1 MDSLKVYPD
10 GQVTASH
17 RRKFNPDRPI
27 EKKELTLD
35 QKFNLAMMR
44 IDGILTAI
52 AVLRAAA
59 PWVYQTSVTPTKPKK
74 KRGIRGMTAEG
85 RKTTRNVAVLIERGW
100 RRKCCSFATLTLPP
114 EYQDIPGKVFSYAI
128 ALFKKRIQYVQRNSN
143 LPPVLIGVIE
153 NQKKRYQETGKVAL
167 HAHIV
172 FVGRRPNSGWILRPC
187 DITRMWQECV
197 LSAVRWYE
205 CNHDDRVTSTGE
217 EVTSKVTTSRPSNH
231 RSNENNDCN
240 NGKGNGNGTT
250 DDSAIWNAATNIQRI
265 KKSVA
270 AYLAKYITK
279 GSSET
284 QEIIAAGM
292 ENQLPSAWYFTT
304 RYMLERYRRSI
315 TQISG
320 YLAHEVFES
329 LQSNAAALLIY
340 SKYVKIT
347 DADGYEHTVGWYGY
361 LSKAGKAEFALLR
374 ECSG

>member
-10 GQVTASH
+10 GQVTASY
-17 RRKFNPDRPI
+17 RRKFNPDPPAPDR
-27 EKKELTLD
+27 ELTLD
-35 QKFNLAMMR
+35 QKFNLAMVR
-44 IDGILTAI
+44 IDGIAAALAF
-52 AVLRAAA
+52 LRALA

-85 RKTTRNVAVLIERGW
+85 RKTTRNCAVLIERGW

-128 ALFKKRIQYVQRNSN
+128 ALFKKRIQYVQRINN

-197 LSAVRWYE
+197 LSAIRWYDST
-205 CNHDDRVTSTGE
+205 NDDRVTSTGKK
-217 EVTSKVTTSRPSNH
+217 VTSRASTDGASNH
-231 RSNENNDCN
+231 RSIENNGNCT
-240 NGKGNGNGTT
+240 GKRNGNETAN
-250 DDSAIWNAATNIQRI
+250 DNVLWNAATNVQRI
-265 KKSVA
+265 KKSIA
-270 AYLAKYITK
+270 AYIAKYITK

-284 QEIIAAGM
+284 QEIIAAGL
-292 ENQLPSAWYFTT
+292 ERQLPSAWYFTT
-304 RYMLERYRRSI
+304 RYMLEQYRRSI

-320 YLAHEVFES
+320 YLAREVFES
-329 LQSNAAALLIY
+329 LQSHASELLIY

-347 DADGYEHTVGWYGY
+347 AADGCEYAVGWYGC

-374 ECSG
+374 ECRV

>member
-1 MDSLKVYPD
+1 
-10 GQVTASH
+10 
-17 RRKFNPDRPI
+17 
-27 EKKELTLD
+27 
-35 QKFNLAMMR
+35 MMR

-85 RKTTRNVAVLIERGW
+85 RKTTRNCAVLIERGW

-114 EYQDIPGKVFSYAI
+114 EYQEIPGKVFSYAI
-128 ALFKKRIQYVQRNSN
+128 ALFKKRIQYVQPINN

-197 LSAVRWYE
+197 LSAIRWYE
-205 CNHDDRVTSTGE
+205 SSNDDRVTSTGKK
-217 EVTSKVTTSRPSNH
+217 VTSRASTDGASNH
-231 RSNENNDCN
+231 RGIENNGNCT
-240 NGKGNGNGTT
+240 GKRNGNGTT
-250 DDSAIWNAATNIQRI
+250 NDNVLWNAATNVQRI
-265 KKSVA
+265 KKSIA
-270 AYLAKYITK
+270 AYIAKYITK

-284 QEIIAAGM
+284 QEIIAAGL
-292 ENQLPSAWYFTT
+292 ERQLPSAWYFTT
-304 RYMLERYRRSI
+304 RYMLDQYRRSI
-315 TQISG
+315 RLITG
-320 YLAHEVFES
+320 YFAREVFES
-329 LQSNAAALLIY
+329 LQSHAAELLIY

-361 LSKAGKAEFALLR
+361 LSKAGREEFALLQ
-374 ECSG
+374 ECRV